1 MHFGSTPVAFFT
13 LVIVKPRE
21 LYSLC
26 NITLAHVTRL
36 TDLDYVTREDHY
48 CLIIKQIVNRSKYV
62 VQGSQVLSSAL
73 LLFVSWC
80 AITAASELNDDRIGL
95 NTQEV
100 KQKLV
105 TLASIIT
112 LLQIETRVQAPGS
125 KPSEIALR
133 YESGSDQVCSGRSSK
148 TELLFSCGNSLGAP
162 VFVDDRFVQLHLVNY
177 VGFN

>member
-1 MHFGSTPVAFFT
+1 MV
-13 LVIVKPRE
+13 
-21 LYSLC
+21 C
-26 NITLAHVTRL
+26 
-36 TDLDYVTREDHY
+36 DY
-48 CLIIKQIVNRSKYV
+48 RSKWTEWWKNRFKHS
-62 VQGSQVLSSAL
+62 GIS
-73 LLFVSWC
+73 
-80 AITAASELNDDRIGL
+80 
-95 NTQEV
+95 EV

-162 VFVDDRFVQLHLVNY
+162 VFVDDRFVQLDLVNY